1 MRLAAGLGLIGLLA
15 AQDLPRAAA
24 ALEAGKFDEAV
35 ATLSDL
41 LRRAPD
47 DPEAN
52 YYMGLA
58 YFRAER
64 PREARPYL
72 ERATQ
77 LSPARA
83 EAWQALGL
91 ALLKTSDY
99 APASLALGRACALKP
114 KDEDACYLQG
124 RSLFIQGRYDEAV
137 GPLENA
143 VRTGGNKA
151 AAHRAAAMNYAELGR
166 ASEAEGH
173 FRDAIALHRAGSGQ
187 ADPRVDYG
195 AFLTAQGRAQ
205 DAVKVLTRA
214 IAEASPSARALSELG
229 RALLELDRP
238 GDAVPALERAVA
250 LDPNGWSVRMML
262 GKAYLRLGRTVEGE
276 RELRLGREG
285 WAKQDYGSSRN
296 K

>member
-83 EAWQALGL
+83 EASSA
-91 ALLKTSDY
+91 
-99 APASLALGRACALKP
+99 
-114 KDEDACYLQG
+114 
-124 RSLFIQGRYDEAV
+124 
-137 GPLENA
+137 
-143 VRTGGNKA
+143 RT
-151 AAHRAAAMNYAELGR
+151 R
-166 ASEAEGH
+166 ASEDQ
-173 FRDAIALHRAGSGQ
+173 RLCAGF
-187 ADPRVDYG
+187 PRLGPGV
-195 AFLTAQGRAQ
+195 RAQ
-205 DAVKVLTRA
+205 A
-214 IAEASPSARALSELG
+214 
-229 RALLELDRP
+229 
-238 GDAVPALERAVA
+238 
-250 LDPNGWSVRMML
+250 
-262 GKAYLRLGRTVEGE
+262 
-276 RELRLGREG
+276 
-285 WAKQDYGSSRN
+285 
-296 K
+296 